1 MMEKILEAIQ
11 GVLIRRQA
19 EVGYLKSV
27 LHLLEAVAIS
37 AENLGNGNLGKVG

>member
-27 LHLLEAVAIS
+27 LQLLESVAIS
-37 AENLGNGNLGKVG
+37 VETLKMGT